1 MLDSLVN
8 GFDSFFVWLN
18 SALKQNLADY
28 VELETAQDNYTLV
41 AKDGS
46 LLSII
51 RVDGYRSLI
60 DLKAY
65 YEKISSPVT
74 SGLDPFFI
82 KNGHAMQIW
91 FSVDPRKSE
100 RVVKEALTPSYET
113 LKRLHLD
120 LEEILDERVKNI
132 SSLANYEECYLVL
145 YTTPAA
151 LVKHEVKQEIA
162 DKKKIR
168 MNMKAPLKYSQ
179 DPFAGNGLLQNQH
192 TSYVQIVY
200 ELLAK
205 TVGIACDL
213 LTVHDAAREIR
224 RSIDD
229 EYTANDWTPSLPGD
243 PISPSVRKDSH
254 KSEEWDIV
262 WPKLNW
268 QVAPR
273 DAEIIDNKLV
283 RVGDKLYSPGYIDLM
298 PKEILPFSSL
308 FSALGKKY
316 PWRISFFME
325 SDGISAVT
333 TRALFSSIL
342 GFVSGS
348 NKLLTQGVKD
358 LREMRDQY
366 GVTVVRLR
374 VAFCTWGHK
383 DNADKVLAN
392 GAELAN
398 SISSWGSSQVSEITG
413 DPLAGVLSSALGAT
427 RSSVATMS
435 AVPLDAIPFMSPFS
449 RPSSPWRYGSV
460 LFLSPDYK
468 LMPYQPGSSEQTTWI
483 QLIFAKPG
491 SGKSVLMNITNLALC
506 LAPGIE
512 RLPRIGIVDIGPS
525 SSGLISLL
533 KEALPQDKKHF
544 AQYYRMRMTEEFAV
558 NPFDTFLGCRYPTS
572 EQKAFLSNFITLLVT
587 DASKDKPVMGMSEL
601 IPDIVNL
608 MYDSLSEKGKPR
620 KYDKDVD
627 LLVDFA
633 IEETLMPVDDT
644 TTWWEV
650 VDWLATHEKL
660 HQATLAQRH
669 AVPILYE
676 ASAAA
681 QDEKIKAL
689 HGQVVVIDTT
699 EPLIQYFIRSVSG
712 ALGSFPILSKPTRF
726 DIGDAKIVSLDLDEV
741 AKTGGPQA
749 DKQTAIMYLLA
760 RYILAKDFKMAKE
773 TVNEMPYPGHINP
786 PDYVPVEFYKSYHK
800 NKIEETKED
809 YKRLC
814 LDEFHRTSKSPIVRE
829 QIVVDMR
836 EGRKFNLDVTLASQS
851 IKDFDEQMRSF
862 ATAIFI
868 MDGGNEK
875 DIQELVDTFGMDD
888 ESERFYLSKGF
899 VHGPRGGK
907 PGVFMAK
914 FLTNTGKYTQL
925 LRAYVGSMEMWALS
939 TTSEDCAVRD
949 RLYERVGPSAA
960 RKLLAEFYPWG
971 VKKVIEDR
979 KQALKT
985 NGGDASS
992 DAASKKLFDAL
1003 CDEILIRAGY
1013 KTKN

>member
-1 MLDSLVN
+1 MIDSLVN
-8 GFDSFFVWLN
+8 GVDSFFVWLN

-28 VELETAQDNYTLV
+28 IDLETAQEEYTLV

-51 RVDGYRSLI
+51 RIDGYRSLI
-60 DLKAY
+60 DNKAY
-65 YEKISSPVT
+65 YKKISSPVT
-74 SGLDPFFI
+74 SGLDPFFT
-82 KNGHAMQIW
+82 KSGHAMQIW

-100 RVVKEALTPSYET
+100 RIVKEALAPSYET
-113 LKRLHLD
+113 IKRLNLD

-132 SSLANYEECYLVL
+132 SSLANYEECYIVL

-151 LVKHEVKQEIA
+151 LVKHEIKQEIA
-162 DKKKIR
+162 DKKKMR

-179 DPFAGNGLLQNQH
+179 DPFAGNGLLQNTH
-192 TSYVQIVY
+192 SAYVEKIY
-200 ELLAK
+200 EMLASNA
-205 TVGIACDL
+205 GIACEKL
-213 LTVHDAAREIR
+213 SVYEAAREIR

-229 EYTANDWTPSLPGD
+229 EYTANDWLPSLPGD
-243 PISPSVRKDSH
+243 PIAPSVRKDLH
-254 KSEEWDIV
+254 KAEEWDIV

-283 RVGDKLYSPGYIDLM
+283 RIGEKIYCPGYIDLM
-298 PKEILPFSSL
+298 PKEIFP
-308 FSALGKKY
+308 FSALFNSIGKKY
-316 PWRISFFME
+316 PWRISFFVE

-333 TRALFSSIL
+333 SRAVFASIL

-348 NKLLTQGVKD
+348 NKLLNQGVKD
-358 LREMRDQY
+358 LREMRDSY
-366 GVTVVRLR
+366 NVTVARLR
-374 VAFCTWGHK
+374 VSFCTWGHK
-383 DNADKVLAN
+383 DKVEKVLAN
-392 GAELAN
+392 GTELAN
-398 SISSWGSSQVSEITG
+398 SISSWGSSLVSEVTG
-413 DPLAGVLSSALGAT
+413 DPLAGVISSALGAT
-427 RSSVATMS
+427 RSSVATLS
-435 AVPLDAIPFMSPFS
+435 AVPLDAIPFMAPFS
-449 RPSSPWRYGSV
+449 RPSSPWRNGSV

-468 LMPYQPGSSEQTTWI
+468 LMPYQPGSSLQTTWI

-525 SSGLISLL
+525 SSGLVSLL
-533 KEALPQDKKHF
+533 KEALPQDKKHY
-544 AQYYRMRMTEEFAV
+544 AQYYRMRMTDEYAV
-558 NPFDTFLGCRYPTS
+558 NPFDTFLGCRYPTA
-572 EQKAFLSNFITLLVT
+572 EQKSFLMNFITLLVT
-587 DASKDKPVMGMSEL
+587 DASKDKPVMGISEL
-601 IPDIVNL
+601 IPDIINL
-608 MYDSLSEKGKPR
+608 MYDSLSERGKPR
-620 KYDKDVD
+620 KYDVGVDVA
-627 LLVDFA
+627 VDNA
-633 IEETLMPVDDT
+633 VEETKMHLDMT

-650 VDWLATHEKL
+650 VDWLATHDKI

-689 HGQVVVIDTT
+689 HGAVVVSETQ
-699 EPLIQYFIRSVSG
+699 EPLVQYFIRSISG
-712 ALGSFPILSKPTRF
+712 ALGSYPILSKPTRF

-760 RYILAKDFKMAKE
+760 RYILGKDYKMSKD
-773 TVNEMPYPGHINP
+773 TVNEMPYPGNIEA
-786 PDYVPVEFYKSYHK
+786 PDYIPVVFYKDYHK
-800 NKIEETKED
+800 KRIEETKED

-814 LDEFHRTSKSPIVRE
+814 LDEFHRTSKSPIVRQ

-851 IKDFDEQMRSF
+851 IKDFDDDMRSF
-862 ATAIFI
+862 ATSIFI
-868 MDGGNEK
+868 MDGGNER

-888 ESERFYLSKGF
+888 DSEREYLSKGH
-899 VHGPRGGK
+899 VHGPRNGK

-914 FLTNTGKYTQL
+914 FNTNTGKYTQL

-949 RLYERVGPSAA
+949 RLYERVGPAPA

-979 KQALKT
+979 KQALKD
-985 NGGDASS
+985 NGGDITS
-992 DAASKKLFDAL
+992 DSANKKLFEAL

-1013 KTKN
+1013 KTR

>member
-1 MLDSLVN
+1 MLDTLVN
-8 GFDSFFVWLN
+8 GVDSFFVWLN

-28 VELETAQDNYTLV
+28 IDLETAQENYTLV

-60 DLKAY
+60 DLRAY
-65 YEKISSPVT
+65 YDKISSPIT
-74 SGLDPFFI
+74 SGLDPFFT

-100 RVVKEALTPSYET
+100 RIVKESLAPSYET
-113 LKRLHLD
+113 IKRLHLD
-120 LEEILDERVKNI
+120 LEEILDERVRNI
-132 SSLANYEECYLVL
+132 SELANYEECYLVL
-145 YTTPAA
+145 YTTPSA
-151 LVKHEVKQEIA
+151 LVKHEIKQEIA

-192 TSYVQIVY
+192 SAYVQTVY
-200 ELLAK
+200 ELLANQ
-205 TVGIACDL
+205 VGIACEK
-213 LTVHDAAREIR
+213 LTVHDAVREIR
-224 RSIDD
+224 KSIDD
-229 EYTANDWTPSLPGD
+229 EYTANDWQPSLPGD
-243 PISPSVRKDSH
+243 IIAPSVRKDDFKH
-254 KSEEWDIV
+254 EEWDIV
-262 WPKLNW
+262 WPKLSW

-273 DAEIIDNKLV
+273 DAEIKDNKLV
-283 RVGDKLYSPGYIDLM
+283 QIGEKIYCPGYIDLM

-308 FSALGKKY
+308 FSSLGKKY

-333 TRALFSSIL
+333 TRALFASIL

-348 NKLLTQGVKD
+348 NKLLNQGVKD
-358 LREMRDQY
+358 LREMRDLY
-366 GVTVVRLR
+366 NITVTRLR
-374 VAFCTWGHK
+374 VAYCTWGHK
-383 DNADKVLAN
+383 DDSDKVLAN

-398 SISSWGSSQVSEITG
+398 SISSWGSCQVSEVTG
-413 DPLAGVLSSALGAT
+413 DPLAGVISSALGAT
-427 RSSVATMS
+427 RNSVATMS
-435 AVPLDAIPFMSPFS
+435 AVPLDVIPFMAPFS
-449 RPSSPWRYGSV
+449 RPSSPWRSGSV
-460 LFLSPDYK
+460 LFLSLDYK
-468 LMPYQPGSSEQTTWI
+468 LIPYQPGSSVQTTWI

-525 SSGLISLL
+525 SSGLVSLL
-533 KEALPQDKKHF
+533 KEALPQDKKHY
-544 AQYYRMRMTEEFAV
+544 AQYYRLRMTEEFAV
-558 NPFDTFLGCRYPTS
+558 NPFDTFLGCRYPTA
-572 EQKAFLSNFITLLVT
+572 EQKSFLMNFITLLVT
-587 DASKDKPVMGMSEL
+587 DASKEKPVMGMAEL
-601 IPDIVNL
+601 VPDIINL
-608 MYDSLSEKGKPR
+608 MYDSLSERGKPR
-620 KYDKDVD
+620 KYDAGVD
-627 LLVDFA
+627 IAVDNA
-633 IEETLMPVDDT
+633 IEETKMHVDET
-644 TTWWEV
+644 TTWWEI
-650 VDWLATHEKL
+650 VDWLATHDKL
-660 HQATLAQRH
+660 HQATLAQRQ
-669 AVPILYE
+669 AVPVLYE

-689 HGQVVVIDTT
+689 HGAVIVNETQET
-699 EPLIQYFIRSVSG
+699 LIQYFIRSISG
-712 ALGSFPILSKPTRF
+712 ALGSYPILSKPTRF

-760 RYILAKDFKMAKE
+760 RYILGKDFKISKD
-773 TVNEMPYPGHINP
+773 TVNEMPYPGHIEVP
-786 PDYVPVEFYKSYHK
+786 SYVPVEFYKEYHK
-800 NKIEETKED
+800 RKIEETKED

-814 LDEFHRTSKSPIVRE
+814 LDEFHRTSNSPIVRQ

-851 IKDFDEQMRSF
+851 LKDFDESMRSF

-875 DIQELVDTFGMDD
+875 DINELVETFGMED
-888 ESERFYLSKGF
+888 ESERFYLSKGY

-914 FLTNTGKYTQL
+914 FNTNTGKYTQL

-949 RLYERVGPSAA
+949 RLYERVGPAAA

-971 VKKVIEDR
+971 VKKVVEDR
-979 KQALKT
+979 KQALKD
-985 NGGDASS
+985 NGGDISS
-992 DAASKKLFDAL
+992 DSANKKLMDSL

-1013 KTKN
+1013 KTK